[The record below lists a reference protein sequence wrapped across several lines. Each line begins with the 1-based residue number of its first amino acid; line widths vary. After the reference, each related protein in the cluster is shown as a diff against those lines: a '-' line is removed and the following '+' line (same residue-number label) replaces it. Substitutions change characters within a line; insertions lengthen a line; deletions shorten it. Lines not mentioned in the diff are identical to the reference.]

1 MYCRHTLAGL
11 PGEGMKPRILLVD
24 DEPAILFGFSKFLS
38 QVGYDVKES
47 SCLSEAKEALR
58 SEEFNAVILDLMLPD
73 GNGIDWI
80 PDLRATVPDIAII
93 VVTGG
98 GDIPVAVEAMRRGA
112 DNFLTKPINMVDID
126 VFLRKSLELQNLR
139 RSYLSNQRLKKDVRL
154 YFGNSPVMKKLS
166 ELASMAAENNLPV
179 LLQGETGTGKSM
191 LARWIHDHSE
201 RRALP
206 FVELS
211 CSSLRGELLVS
222 ELFGHVRGAFTSAVQ
237 DRQGLIG
244 VSDGGTL
251 FLDEIGDM
259 DVSVQAQFLKVIEE
273 KQYRRLGE
281 VKVRQSDFRL
291 VCATNKNLEEETKKG
306 GFRQDLFFRINVF
319 PVVIP
324 PLRERREDL
333 DGLVRHTLSD
343 LDPHFTDVSDEVRKL
358 LADYSWPGNIR
369 ELRNVLERAYILAR
383 GGILLPEHFPGIEP
397 PSAAK
402 RSLSITDI
410 DRMEKDHI
418 AAAMRSSDGDVKRA
432 AAALGMSKA
441 TLYRKLKKYHIST

>member
-1 MYCRHTLAGL
+1 
-11 PGEGMKPRILLVD
+11 MKPRILLVD

-38 QVGYDVKES
+38 QVGYDVKEA
-47 SCLSEAKEALR
+47 SCLSEAREALR

-139 RSYLSNQRLKKDVRL
+139 RSYLSNQRLQKEVRL
-154 YFGNSPVMKKLS
+154 YFGNSTVMKKLR
-166 ELASMAAENNLPV
+166 ELATMAAENNLPV

-191 LARWIHDHSE
+191 LARWIHDQSD
-201 RRALP
+201 RRVLP

-211 CSSLRGELLVS
+211 CSSLRGDLLVS
-222 ELFGHVRGAFTSAVQ
+222 ELFGHARGAFTSAVQ

-291 VCATNKNLEEETKKG
+291 LCATNKNLEEETIKG
-306 GFRQDLFFRINVF
+306 GFRQDLYFRINVF
-319 PVVIP
+319 PLVIP
-324 PLRERREDL
+324 PLRDRREDM
-333 DGLVRHTLSD
+333 DGLIRHILSD
-343 LDPHFTDVSDEVRKL
+343 LDPHYTDVSDEVRKL

-383 GGILLPEHFPGIEP
+383 GGMLLPEHLPGIGSS
-397 PSAAK
+397 SAAGH
-402 RSLSITDI
+402 SLPITDM

-418 AAAMRSSDGDVKRA
+418 AAAMRSSGGDVKKA

-441 TLYRKLKKYHIST
+441 TLYRKLKKYHISS